1 MLSRKRSKEYFSD
14 GIIELRLKK
23 VERKHH
29 LFPLS
34 YQYNIYK
41 YQSDE
46 LVGRC
51 DYRCQNNRENYYAGN
66 IGYMI
71 LPAYRGNGYALM
83 ASRLLCDLARQL
95 KADKV
100 YITCSP
106 DNLASKKTI
115 EKLDVNFIE
124 EAAVPE
130 DHFLF
135 FQGEKIKDIYI
146 VNLKKYP

>member
-1 MLSRKRSKEYFSD
+1 MLKKKQNKAYLSD

-23 VERKHH
+23 VEKKHRF
-29 LFPLS
+29 FPII

-71 LPAYRGNGYALM
+71 LPLYRGNGYAAL
-83 ASRLLCDLARQL
+83 ATRLLCDLARNL
-95 KADKV
+95 NAKKI

-106 DNLASKKTI
+106 DNLASQRTI
-115 EKLDVNFIE
+115 EKLEVKFIE
-124 EAAVPE
+124 EVDVPQ
-130 DHFLF
+130 DHFLY
-135 FQGEKIKDIYI
+135 FQGEKVKRIYSI
-146 VNLKKYP
+146 EL